1 VTGHRGAKKELLMR
15 AGSNFWIKAWVLGWV
30 LGCGGS
36 GPTPA
41 TPDSSPSSAET
52 ASAEPNAPSEPA
64 RAEHSYDNPPPGSSL
79 ERIMQAHFT
88 DALLIRQA
96 VIAGTPEQAANPA
109 TVLRH
114 IRDLDKFPEGWQV
127 FVEHMQQTAAR
138 ITDSTTVA
146 QAAGAAADLGVSC
159 GLCHQRHGGPTPSNE
174 PAPGE
179 GKTLESRMRRHAWA
193 TERLWE
199 GLYVP
204 SESAWMAGAE
214 VLTQSPFPDEV
225 LRKGGVVARSAAGDF
240 AKLASNAGIRKTV
253 EDRAALYAEML
264 VTCGTCHQAVQRS
277 P

>member
-1 VTGHRGAKKELLMR
+1 MR
-15 AGSNFWIKAWVLGWV
+15 AGSSFWVKAWVLGWV
-30 LGCGGS
+30 LSCGGS
-36 GPTPA
+36 GPAPVTP
-41 TPDSSPSSAET
+41 SLGSAET
-52 ASAEPNAPSEPA
+52 DSSEPTAPSESPGT
-64 RAEHSYDNPPPGSSL
+64 EHSYDNPPPGSSL

-138 ITDSTTVA
+138 ITDSTTAA
-146 QAAGAAADLGVSC
+146 QVAGAAADLGVSC
-159 GLCHQRHGGPTPSNE
+159 GLCHQRHGGPTPLNE

-179 GKTLESRMRRHAWA
+179 GNTIESRMRRHAWA

-214 VLTQSPFPDEV
+214 VLTQSPLPDEV
-225 LRKGGVVARSAAGDF
+225 LKKGGVVARSVAGDF
-240 AKLASNAGIRKTV
+240 AKLASSAGTRKTTR
-253 EDRAALYAEML
+253 DRATLYAEML